1 VTPKASVANIPLPPV
16 TRTNAEHSRNGI
28 RVGRRFPR
36 RAIRRCCRNNG
47 TKLYRRLEH
56 GTKLVMAW
64 LFSKIDATKSKK
76 AEVDGGTMRR
86 EAANTANAKAM
97 AEIGTA
103 SGDGNVFCQ
112 VLWDSL
118 LLKGLLEPIAPSAY
132 KPWRLIEG
140 KTIGRPHG
148 KPCMPVAKYIELLY
162 SAPFQALVDGVAG
175 SLVDTLAD
183 SLGGQPTTSF
193 TLYST
198 VPTTS
203 RRNLYTVTFYIYNP
217 KLH

>member
-1 VTPKASVANIPLPPV
+1 
-16 TRTNAEHSRNGI
+16 
-28 RVGRRFPR
+28 
-36 RAIRRCCRNNG
+36 
-47 TKLYRRLEH
+47 
-56 GTKLVMAW
+56 
-64 LFSKIDATKSKK
+64 
-76 AEVDGGTMRR
+76 
-86 EAANTANAKAM
+86 
-97 AEIGTA
+97 
-103 SGDGNVFCQ
+103 
-112 VLWDSL
+112 
-118 LLKGLLEPIAPSAY
+118 
-132 KPWRLIEG
+132 
-140 KTIGRPHG
+140 
-148 KPCMPVAKYIELLY
+148 MPVAKYIELLY